1 MKSGLFCDLYALTM
15 ANSYFLANK
24 HEEIVHFDV
33 FFRNMPENGG
43 YAVFAGLETTLKF
56 LKQVRFKADELK
68 YLTNLGIF
76 APEFLAYLK
85 DFKFKGEVYSFKEGS
100 LVFAKEPIM
109 TIKGT
114 LVECQLVEAFIL
126 NSINF
131 ETLISTKAARIVKA
145 AKGRAIFEFGTR
157 RAHSSSAAIKG
168 ARAAYLAGA
177 LATSNVL
184 AGKTNKIPVVG
195 TMAHSYVQAFNDE
208 YTAFLTWAKHNPGNI
223 SLLID
228 TYSTISSGL
237 ANTIKL
243 QKEVLDKQGLKVQSV
258 RIDSGDIAYLSKQIR
273 KRLDSAGMS
282 FVKICATNSLDEY
295 IITDLLSN
303 QGAKVDLFG
312 VGERLITASA
322 QPVLGAVYKLAATV
336 ENGAVKPKIKVSATV
351 EKTTLPGVK
360 EVFRIYKEDKAIGD
374 LIALKG
380 ENLGQDTTVFAL
392 TDLQTKL
399 SLKDCKLVPTRA
411 LVFKDGEI
419 LAKDTLVKA
428 RKRLSVQFKEVWPEV
443 LRLSNPHPF
452 YVDITE
458 SLKNLQTELINKAGC
473 DA

>member
-24 HEEIVHFDV
+24 HEEIVYFDV

-43 YAVFAGLETTLKF
+43 YAVFSGLETTLKF
-56 LKQVRFKADELK
+56 LKQVRFKAGELK
-68 YLTNLGIF
+68 YLASLGIF
-76 APEFLAYLK
+76 APEFLSYLK
-85 DFKFKGEVYSFKEGS
+85 EFKFRGEVYSFLEGS

-131 ETLISTKAARIVKA
+131 ETLIATKAARIVKA
-145 AKGRAIFEFGTR
+145 AKGRAVFEFGTR
-157 RAHSSSAAIKG
+157 RAHSSSAAVKG

-184 AGKTNKIPVVG
+184 AGKDNKIPVVG
-195 TMAHSYVQAFNDE
+195 TMAHSYVQAFSSE

-228 TYSTISSGL
+228 TYSTLGSGL
-237 ANTIKL
+237 VNVVKL
-243 QKEVLDKQGLKVQSV
+243 QKEVLGNKGLKVQSV

-273 KRLDSAGMS
+273 NKLDSAGMS

-295 IITDLLSN
+295 IITDLLAN

-312 VGERLITASA
+312 VGERLITSSS

-336 ENGAVKPKIKVSATV
+336 ENGVVVPKIKVSATA

-360 EVFRIYKEDKAIGD
+360 EVFRIYKDEKAIGD

-380 ENLGQDTTVFAL
+380 ENLGQDTSVYAL
-392 TDLQTKL
+392 SDPQTKL
-399 SLKDCKLVPTRA
+399 SLKDCKLIPVRA
-411 LVFKDGEI
+411 LVFKNGEI
-419 LAKDTLVKA
+419 LVKDTLRKA
-428 RKRLSVQFKEVWPEV
+428 RKRLSMQFKEVWPEV

-452 YVDITE
+452 YVDITS
-458 SLKNLQTELINKAGC
+458 SLKGLQTELLNKAGR

>member
-24 HEEIVHFDV
+24 HEEIVYFDV

-43 YAVFAGLETTLKF
+43 YAVFSGLETTLKF
-56 LKQVRFKADELK
+56 LKQVHFKADELK
-68 YLTNLGIF
+68 YLSSLSIF
-76 APEFLAYLK
+76 APEFLSYLK
-85 DFKFKGEVYSFKEGS
+85 DFKFKGEVYSFLEGS

-131 ETLISTKAARIVKA
+131 ETLIATKAARIVKA
-145 AKGRAIFEFGTR
+145 AKGRAVFEFGTR

-184 AGKTNKIPVVG
+184 AGKDNKIPVVG
-195 TMAHSYVQAFNDE
+195 TMAHSYVQAFDDE
-208 YTAFLTWAKHNPGNI
+208 YTAFLTWVKHNPGNI

-228 TYSTISSGL
+228 TYSTLGSGL
-237 ANTIKL
+237 KNVIKL
-243 QKEVLDKQGLKVQSV
+243 QKEVLGKQGLKVQSV

-273 KRLDSAGMS
+273 KELDSAGMS

-295 IITDLLSN
+295 IITDLLAN

-312 VGERLITASA
+312 VGERLITASS
-322 QPVLGAVYKLAATV
+322 QPVLGAVYKLAATA
-336 ENGAVKPKIKVSATV
+336 ENGVVVPKIKVSATA

-360 EVFRIYKEDKAIGD
+360 EVFRIYKADKAIGD

-380 ENLGQDTTVFAL
+380 ENIKPDVPMFAL
-392 TDLQTKL
+392 SDLQTKL
-399 SLKDCKLVPTRA
+399 SLNDCKLMPMRT
-411 LVFKDGEI
+411 LVFKNEEI
-419 LAKDTLVKA
+419 LVKDTLRKA
-428 RKRLSVQFKEVWPEV
+428 RKRLSMQFKEVWPEV

-452 YVDITE
+452 YVDITA
-458 SLKNLQTELINKAGC
+458 SLKDLQTELLNKAGR

>member
-24 HEEIVHFDV
+24 HEEIVYFDI

-43 YAVFAGLETTLKF
+43 YAVFSGLETTLKF
-56 LKQVRFKADELK
+56 LKQVHFKADELK
-68 YLTNLGIF
+68 YLSSLGIF
-76 APEFLAYLK
+76 APEFLSYLK
-85 DFKFKGEVYSFKEGS
+85 EFKFRGEVYSFLEGS

-131 ETLISTKAARIVKA
+131 ETLIATKAARIVKA
-145 AKGRAIFEFGTR
+145 AKGRAVFEFGTR

-184 AGKTNKIPVVG
+184 AGKDNKIPVVG
-195 TMAHSYVQAFNDE
+195 TMAHSYVQAFKDE

-228 TYSTISSGL
+228 TYSTLCSGL
-237 ANTIKL
+237 KNVIKL
-243 QKEVLDKQGLKVQSV
+243 QKEVLDKRGLKVQSV

-273 KRLDSAGMS
+273 KELDSAGMS

-295 IITDLLSN
+295 IITDLLAN

-312 VGERLITASA
+312 VGERLITASS
-322 QPVLGAVYKLAATV
+322 QPVLGAVYKLAATA
-336 ENGAVKPKIKVSATV
+336 ENGAVVPKIKVSATA

-360 EVFRIYKEDKAIGD
+360 EVFRIYKADKAIGD

-380 ENLGQDTTVFAL
+380 ENLEQITSVYTL
-392 TDLQTKL
+392 SDLQTKL
-399 SLKDCKLVPTRA
+399 TLRDCKLIPVRI
-411 LVFKDGEI
+411 LVFKNGEI
-419 LAKDTLVKA
+419 LVKDTLKKS
-428 RKRLSVQFKEVWPEV
+428 RKRLSTQFKEVWQEV

-452 YVDITE
+452 YVDITA
-458 SLKNLQTELINKAGC
+458 SLKDLQTELLNKVGR

>member
-24 HEEIVHFDV
+24 HEEIVYFDV

-43 YAVFAGLETTLKF
+43 YAVFSGLETTLKF
-56 LKQVRFKADELK
+56 LKQVCFKADELK
-68 YLTNLGIF
+68 YLASLGIF

-85 DFKFKGEVYSFKEGS
+85 EFKFRGEVYSFLEGS

-131 ETLISTKAARIVKA
+131 ETLIATKAARIVKA
-145 AKGRAIFEFGTR
+145 AKGRAVFEFGTR

-168 ARAAYLAGA
+168 ARAAYLAGVM
-177 LATSNVL
+177 ATSNVL
-184 AGKTNKIPVVG
+184 AGKDNIIPVVG
-195 TMAHSYVQAFNDE
+195 TMAHSYVQAFGDE
-208 YTAFLTWAKHNPGNI
+208 YTAFFTWAKHNPANI

-228 TYSTISSGL
+228 TYSTLGSGI
-237 ANTIKL
+237 ANVIKL

-273 KRLDSAGMS
+273 KELDSAGMS

-295 IITDLLSN
+295 IITDLLTN

-312 VGERLITASA
+312 VGERLITASS

-336 ENGAVKPKIKVSATV
+336 ENGVVVPKIKVSATA

-380 ENLGQDTTVFAL
+380 ENLEQDTSVYAL
-392 TDLQTKL
+392 SDLQTKL
-399 SLKDCKLVPTRA
+399 SLKDCKLIPARA

-419 LAKDTLVKA
+419 LVKDTLRKA
-428 RKRLSVQFKEVWPEV
+428 RKRLGAQFKEVWSEV

-452 YVDITE
+452 YVDITV
-458 SLKNLQTELINKAGC
+458 SLKDLQTELLNKAGR

>member
-24 HEEIVHFDV
+24 HEEIVYFDV

-56 LKQVRFKADELK
+56 LKQLHFKADELK
-68 YLTNLGIF
+68 YLASLGIF
-76 APEFLAYLK
+76 APEFLVFLK
-85 DFKFKGEVYSFKEGS
+85 DFRFKGEVYSFQEGS
-100 LVFAKEPIM
+100 LVFAKEPIL

-131 ETLISTKAARIVKA
+131 ETLIATKAARIVKA
-145 AKGRAIFEFGTR
+145 AKGRAVFEFGTR
-157 RAHSSSAAIKG
+157 RAHSNSAAIKG
-168 ARAAYLAGA
+168 ARSAYLAGA

-195 TMAHSYVQAFNDE
+195 TMAHSYVQAFPDE
-208 YTAFLTWAKHNPGNI
+208 YTAFLTWAKHNPENI

-228 TYSTISSGL
+228 TYSTLESGL
-237 ANTIKL
+237 VNTIKL
-243 QKEVLDKQGLKVQSV
+243 QKEVLDKQGLKVKSV
-258 RIDSGDIAYLSKQIR
+258 RIDSGDIAYLSKYIR
-273 KRLDSAGMS
+273 KELDNAGMS

-295 IITDLLSN
+295 IITDLLAN
-303 QGAKVDLFG
+303 QGAMVDLFG
-312 VGERLITASA
+312 VGERLITASS
-322 QPVLGAVYKLAATV
+322 QPVLGAVYKLAATI
-336 ENGAVKPKIKVSATV
+336 ENGVEVPKIKVSATP
-351 EKTTLPGVK
+351 EKTTLPGAK

-374 LIALKG
+374 LIAKKG
-380 ENLGQDTTVFAL
+380 ENLGQATSLYAL
-392 TDLQTKL
+392 SDLQTKL
-399 SLKDCKLVPTRA
+399 TLKGCRLIPVRT
-411 LVFKDGEI
+411 LVFKNGEI
-419 LAKDTLVKA
+419 LVKDTLKKA
-428 RKRLSVQFKEVWPEV
+428 RKRLSGQFKEVWPEV

-458 SLKNLQTELINKAGC
+458 SLKDLQTKLQNKAGRN
-473 DA
+473 A

>member
-24 HEEIVHFDV
+24 HEEIVYFDV

-56 LKQVRFKADELK
+56 LKQLHFKAVELK
-68 YLTNLGIF
+68 YLASLGIF
-76 APEFLAYLK
+76 APEFLVFLK
-85 DFKFKGEVYSFKEGS
+85 DFRFKGEVYSFQEGS
-100 LVFAKEPIM
+100 LVFAKEPIL

-114 LVECQLVEAFIL
+114 LIECQLVEAFIL

-131 ETLISTKAARIVKA
+131 ETLIATKTARIVKA
-145 AKGRAIFEFGTR
+145 AKGRAVFEFGTR
-157 RAHSSSAAIKG
+157 RAHSNSAAIKG

-184 AGKTNKIPVVG
+184 SGKINRIPVVG
-195 TMAHSYVQAFNDE
+195 TIAHSYVQAFPDE

-228 TYSTISSGL
+228 TYSTLESGL
-237 ANTIKL
+237 ANVIKL

-258 RIDSGDIAYLSKQIR
+258 RIDSGDIAYLSKYIR
-273 KRLDSAGMS
+273 KELDSAGMN

-295 IITDLLSN
+295 IITDLLAN

-312 VGERLITASA
+312 VGERLITASS

-336 ENGAVKPKIKVSATV
+336 VNSAEVPKIKISSTP

-360 EVFRIYKEDKAIGD
+360 EVFRIYKEGKAIGD
-374 LIALKG
+374 LIAKKG
-380 ENLGQDTTVFAL
+380 ENLGQATSIYAL
-392 TDLQTKL
+392 SDLQTKL
-399 SLKDCKLVPTRA
+399 SLKGCRLEPVRT
-411 LVFKDGEI
+411 LVFKNGEI
-419 LAKDTLVKA
+419 LVKDTLKKA
-428 RKRLSVQFKEVWPEV
+428 RKRLSGQFKEVWPEV

-458 SLKNLQTELINKAGC
+458 SLKDLQTKLLNKAGRN
-473 DA
+473 A